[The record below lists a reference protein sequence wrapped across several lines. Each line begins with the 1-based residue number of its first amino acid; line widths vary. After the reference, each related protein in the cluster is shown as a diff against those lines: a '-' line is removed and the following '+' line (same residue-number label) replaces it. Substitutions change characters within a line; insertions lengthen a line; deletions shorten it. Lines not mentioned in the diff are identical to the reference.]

1 MEDSIIPIYKP
12 IGLSSFKALAIF
24 KKQNNLKKVGH
35 AGTLDPLA
43 EGLLI
48 LATGK
53 ATKQITQIQDL
64 PKLYI
69 AKIRLGATTQSFDRE
84 FEEEN
89 LVSTNHLNR
98 VDIENAL
105 KHFEGKIM
113 QTPPAFS
120 AVKINGQ
127 RAYKLAREGVEIE
140 IKPREVEIYSI
151 KLLNY
156 QSPEDFD
163 LEIYCS
169 KGTYIRS
176 IARDLGEYL
185 KVGGYMKALTRV
197 SIGSYHIDKALRL
210 NDLDKKPFPA
220 SAE

>member
-89 LVSTNHLNR
+89 LVSTKHLTR
-98 VDIENAL
+98 LDIENAL

-127 RAYKLAREGVEIE
+127 RAYKLAREGQQID

-156 QSPEDFD
+156 ESPEDFD

>member
-1 MEDSIIPIYKP
+1 
-12 IGLSSFKALAIF
+12 
-24 KKQNNLKKVGH
+24 
-35 AGTLDPLA
+35 
-43 EGLLI
+43 
-48 LATGK
+48 
-53 ATKQITQIQDL
+53 
-64 PKLYI
+64 
-69 AKIRLGATTQSFDRE
+69 
-84 FEEEN
+84 
-89 LVSTNHLNR
+89 
-98 VDIENAL
+98 
-105 KHFEGKIM
+105 M

>member
-1 MEDSIIPIYKP
+1 MQDSIIPIYKP

-53 ATKQITQIQDL
+53 ATKKISLIQDL

-69 AKIRLGATTQSFDRE
+69 AKIRLGAVTQSFDRE
-84 FEEEN
+84 FEEEHII
-89 LVSTNHLNR
+89 STSHLNR
-98 VDIENAL
+98 LEIENVL
-105 KHFEGKIM
+105 KHFEGSIM
-113 QTPPAFS
+113 QIPPAFS

-127 RAYKLAREGVEIE
+127 RAYKLARAGQEIE

-156 QSPEDFD
+156 LSPEDFD

-185 KVGGYMKALTRV
+185 KVGGYMKALIRV

-210 NDLDKKPFPA
+210 NNLDKKPFQA
-220 SAE
+220 SA